1 MWGIKNDDDDDDD
14 NDDNQSPGYL
24 CKLSSHIRKSLPI
37 QTLQH
42 SACVNYNDGF
52 YDNCNLIFLLSCWL
66 SFVCL
71 EFENNLAIVS
81 AINSVLVKAEWM
93 GLFNFL

>member
-1 MWGIKNDDDDDDD
+1 MCRIENDDDDDDD
-14 NDDNQSPGYL
+14 NPSPSYL
-24 CKLSSHIRKSLPI
+24 CKLPSHIRKSLPI

-42 SACVNYNDGF
+42 SARVNYNDGF
-52 YDNCNLIFLLSCWL
+52 YDNCDLIFSLPL

-71 EFENNLAIVS
+71 ELENNLVIVS

-93 GLFNFL
+93 SLFIFL

>member
-1 MWGIKNDDDDDDD
+1 MCGIENDDDDDDGD
-14 NDDNQSPGYL
+14 NPSPGYL
-24 CKLSSHIRKSLPI
+24 CKLPPHIRKSLPI
-37 QTLQH
+37 QTLQQ

-52 YDNCNLIFLLSCWL
+52 YDNCDLIPPLPSF

-71 EFENNLAIVS
+71 EFENNLVIVS

-93 GLFNFL
+93 GLFNFH